1 MLQVSGSCAHIW
13 DPNSV
18 YIETKPIH
26 MRSVYIPYGFS
37 FNVNTTYMYGFSFN
51 VSTIDFNPLH

>member
-18 YIETKPIH
+18 YIETKPIYQCRGLKSIVDTLKLDPL
-26 MRSVYIPYGFS
+26 MCVVFALKLNPFISVG
-37 FNVNTTYMYGFSFN
+37 G
-51 VSTIDFNPLH
+51 

>member
-18 YIETKPIH
+18 YIKTLPFIT
-26 MRSVYIPYGFS
+26 PYA
-37 FNVNTTYMYGFSFN
+37 NEWFSFN
-51 VSTIDFNPLH
+51 VSTIDFNPQR